1 MSAPVALQ
9 PPGPGW
15 GGGGGGAEDDVQL
28 GGGAGTDPQHQQQ
41 RRTPP
46 PAPRHFLV
54 PAPDCCSR
62 VYLPIIYSEPRLSR
76 PGSWPPTYICHLF
89 IIEMLNC
96 YELTP
101 ASQAWEAA

>member
-28 GGGAGTDPQHQQQ
+28 GGGAGAEPQHQQQ
-41 RRTPP
+41 HRTPL

-62 VYLPIIYSEPRLSR
+62 VNTCR
-76 PGSWPPTYICHLF
+76 LF
-89 IIEMLNC
+89 IQNPGF
-96 YELTP
+96 P
-101 ASQAWEAA
+101 ARAPGPRPIFATYLLLKC

>member
-28 GGGAGTDPQHQQQ
+28 GGGAGAEPQHQQQ

-62 VYLPIIYSEPRLSR
+62 RVNTCRLLIQYPGFPGRAPGPRPIFATYLLLK
-76 PGSWPPTYICHLF
+76 C
-89 IIEMLNC
+89 
-96 YELTP
+96 
-101 ASQAWEAA
+101 